1 MKQVFNKLHFNLR
14 QRNTDKP
21 TIIYCVI
28 RIDKKVYKVATG
40 VKVKP
45 QQWDSSRQIAVISNI
60 HSQIDNRNNKI
71 ANNKISQLTDRYLE
85 YLNYLCSSEIED
97 INIDTLLAT
106 LGSMRIKAGD
116 LITRGFNYLYPQ
128 PQQDNNN
135 NRVTSRKVYTYLLAS
150 FTDYLRE
157 QNITSL
163 EVFKQA
169 GINTYKR
176 YLLDKGNSNVQTN
189 RKVEL
194 IARLINRVL
203 AVEEP
208 FLKYNVKGGI
218 VVNKEKDNRKDKGR
232 FALTVNEVEA
242 IEGLQIDSNNKYS
255 YDKIVHSGEVLKE
268 YRDIFVFQCRIGQ
281 RVSDLAQIL
290 KYITTGSDR
299 VNQIVVDDI
308 VYFEVKTKKSQGK
321 ETALIQIDDKIQ
333 AFIDKYSKTGFKIDI
348 DSLDRSLRYN
358 NAIRQI
364 GQLAGIDREITYR
377 NAQDKEVTEPAY
389 KKLSSHCARHTFIT
403 IKLNE
408 GISPD
413 RLCYLTGHSN
423 RQMIDTIYSHLT
435 SSDKVKM
442 IQEVIG
448 KTGKGKERNSRVKD
462 SIVVE
467 PIDYDK
473 VLGIVE
479 RNYNRKEELIKY
491 LTDNKIS
498 VEAVIGYYQRL
509 NPDSTLKKG
518 DIVVRFDKML
528 ERLMKLKELIE
539 RQ

>member
-14 QRNTDKP
+14 QRNTEKP

-45 QQWDSSRQIAVISNI
+45 LQWDSSRQVAVISNI
-60 HSQIDNRNNKI
+60 HSPIDNRNNQI
-71 ANNKISQLTDRYLE
+71 ANSKISQLTDRYLE
-85 YLNYLCSSEIED
+85 YLNYLCTSEIED

-116 LITRGFNYLYPQ
+116 LITRGFNYLYPE

-135 NRVTSRKVYTYLLAS
+135 KHVTSWRIYNSLLAS
-150 FTDYLRE
+150 FISYLEE

-169 GINTYKR
+169 GVNTYKR
-176 YLLDKGNSNVQTN
+176 YLLEKGNSNVQTN
-189 RKVEL
+189 RKVGL
-194 IARLINRVL
+194 IARLINKVL
-203 AVEEP
+203 AVEAP
-208 FLKYNVKGGI
+208 FLKYNIKGGV
-218 VVNKEKDNRKDKGR
+218 VVNKEKDSRPDKGR
-232 FALTVNEVEA
+232 FALTVNEVES
-242 IEGLQIDSNNKYS
+242 IEGLQIDSNSMYS
-255 YDKIVHSGEVLKE
+255 YDKIVHSGAALKE
-268 YRDIFVFQCRIGQ
+268 YRDIFILQCGIGQ
-281 RVSDLAQIL
+281 RVSDLVQFL
-290 KYITTGSDR
+290 KHITTGSNR
-299 VNQIVVDDI
+299 VSPIEVDGQCYYEI
-308 VYFEVKTKKSQGK
+308 KTKKSQGK
-321 ETALIQIDDKIQ
+321 EAALIQIDNKVK
-333 AFIDKYSKTGFKIDI
+333 AFIDRYSKRGFNINI
-348 DSLDRSLRYN
+348 DSLDRGLKYN
-358 NAIRQI
+358 NAIKLLAKQ
-364 GQLAGIDREITYR
+364 AGIDREITYR
-377 NAQDKEVTEPAY
+377 NAQDKEVKEPVY
-389 KKLSSHCARHTFIT
+389 KKISSHCARHTFIT
-403 IKLNE
+403 QKLNE

-435 SSDKVKM
+435 STDKVKM

-448 KTGKGKERNSRVKD
+448 RKEKVSNSRAKD
-462 SIVVE
+462 SIVVG

-491 LTDNKIS
+491 MIDNKIS
-498 VEAVIGYYQRL
+498 VEALIGYYQRL
-509 NPDSTLKKG
+509 NPDSTYKKG
-518 DIVVRFDKML
+518 DIVIRFDKML